1 MKTHTSILATT
12 ALLIGAFAADSA
24 LFAQTPS
31 LTESLTES
39 PNFTVPQGQASNLAV
54 PQPAEASPSSIMAIV
69 YCNKISGLAV
79 IDSEGTIHPITLE
92 GMKPADVM
100 KIMQLVPADRV
111 KSANMG
117 CPGNPSKDTTVL

>member
-1 MKTHTSILATT
+1 MKIRTSIIATV

-24 LFAQTPS
+24 LFAQTQP
-31 LTESLTES
+31 LTVP
-39 PNFTVPQGQASNLAV
+39 PNFTMPEGQASNLAV
-54 PQPAEASPSSIMAIV
+54 PQPAEASPSSVMAIV

-79 IDSEGTIHPITLE
+79 IDSEGTIHPINLE
-92 GMKPADVM
+92 GLKAAEVL

-111 KSANMG
+111 TSANMG